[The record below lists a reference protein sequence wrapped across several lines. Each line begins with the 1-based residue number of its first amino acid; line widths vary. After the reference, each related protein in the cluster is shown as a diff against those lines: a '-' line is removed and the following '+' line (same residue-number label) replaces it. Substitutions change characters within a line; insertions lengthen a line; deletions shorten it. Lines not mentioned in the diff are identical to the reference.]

1 MNKMNKQGLIKTMV
15 VAAVMIVATFVFIGC
30 RKSVEKTEK
39 DNVSQQKVHK
49 KEVEEG
55 HEHDYSVEIEGKK
68 MKTLTVREVA
78 DLWKINPETL
88 LVKIIDEF
96 NFKGNYTT
104 DTVLEKMRKEYKFS
118 PSIIKD
124 IAEEI
129 KTTGKK

>member
-1 MNKMNKQGLIKTMV
+1 MNKKNKLVLKKTMG
-15 VAAVMIVATFVFIGC
+15 VAVVMIVATFVFVGC
-30 RKSVEKTEK
+30 RKPVANTENDK
-39 DNVSQQKVHK
+39 VSKHKANK

-55 HEHDYSVEIEGKK
+55 HKHDYSVEIEGKK

-88 LVKIIDEF
+88 LAKIIDEF
-96 NFKGNYTT
+96 DFKGNYTT
-104 DTVLEKMRKEYKFS
+104 DTVLEKMREEYKFS

-129 KTTGKK
+129 KTNNG

>member
-1 MNKMNKQGLIKTMV
+1 MNKMNKQELIKTMG
-15 VAAVMIVATFVFIGC
+15 VAAVMIVATFVFVGC
-30 RKSVEKTEK
+30 RKPVEKMEDDK
-39 DNVSQQKVHK
+39 VSQQKVHK
-49 KEVEEG
+49 EEGEEG

-88 LVKIIDEF
+88 LAKIIDEF

-104 DTVLEKMRKEYKFS
+104 DTVLEKMREEYKFS

-129 KTTGKK
+129 KTNNV